1 MILKRYR
8 SFLAVAFCLTGAH
21 AQSMQKLSVTISPI
35 HLAFPVAEITAEYAL
50 APQFGIAG
58 IGGFGSMSAKDYRG
72 KNVTYPVLELGG
84 QASYYLFGSFRHGMQ
99 VGAELLWIKIFPP
112 EDQGVTVDVNG
123 IAFGPMVGYKW
134 AARFGLTFMVQA
146 GYEFLFA
153 QAEAENTAGEQA
165 ESSAESGVPLVN
177 LNAGWSF

>member
-1 MILKRYR
+1 MLSKRDR
-8 SFLAVAFCLTGAH
+8 LFLAIALCLTGAH

-50 APQFGIAG
+50 SPRFGLAG
-58 IGGFGSMSAKDYRG
+58 IGGFGSMSAEDNLG
-72 KNVTYPVLELGG
+72 EDVTFPLMELGG
-84 QASYYLFGSFRHGMQ
+84 QANYYLFGSFRHGMQ

-112 EDQGVTVDVNG
+112 EDEGVTVDVNG
-123 IAFGPMVGYKW
+123 FAIGPMVGYKW

-153 QAEAENTAGEQA
+153 QAKAENAAGEQA
-165 ESSAESGVPLVN
+165 EGSSEGGVPLLN